1 MDGFLP
7 GSQLDHDISRVQK
20 YYSETAQTV
29 SREITST
36 LPGDC
41 RMSKPDV
48 SEKQAVTTEAKL
60 VALAGNR
67 DQNDGWHWQ
76 LMDAIGQTNVATLAA
91 RMEEEKVGTVIRD
104 NKGEVKEL
112 VFDGPSD
119 KQHDGEI
126 AIEIGAAGAKTVLV
140 RDASAHPV
148 SIIYPDGQSREMQ
161 YDSQGA
167 LISLQDTNGRVYN
180 RVSDLDLQRYQQ
192 SERAQRSTSNL
203 YSRKSQHSPDSP
215 IPEYSSRDND
225 SPLFRF
231 GGRSGWDNISV
242 EKNGDITL
250 QVGSRH
256 SAEGNIE
263 GRTIQDFH
271 DGSSAIEYAGS
282 GSRLEL
288 HPADSDGTVHG
299 EGTGSKPHDQ
309 YSYTHYA
316 DGSIRID
323 YMDGRSGFS
332 IDQSGIKSWGPKTD
346 DNFHMDNEFSSDP
359 PRRLT
364 QAGKVADSMD
374 EVGYAA
380 FEVLNVLNPFGESL
394 HEANESVRV
403 MKSNNAFDTY
413 RSQIAPI
420 TSAAEQLS
428 EHIKGKNRE
437 RTRDDS
443 PVLKSLPDR
452 IRSTYRFQ

>member
-1 MDGFLP
+1 M
-7 GSQLDHDISRVQK
+7 SQ
-20 YYSETAQTV
+20 
-29 SREITST
+29 
-36 LPGDC
+36 
-41 RMSKPDV
+41 PDV
-48 SEKQAVTTEAKL
+48 SEKHPVTPEAKL

-91 RMEEEKVGTVIRD
+91 RMEKEKVGTVIRD

-126 AIEIGAAGAKTVLV
+126 AIEVGAAGAKTIVV

-148 SIIYPDGQSREMQ
+148 SIVYPDGQSREMQ

-167 LISLQDTNGRVYN
+167 LTSFQDTNGRVYN
-180 RVSDLDLQRYQQ
+180 RVPDLELQRYQQ
-192 SERAQRSTSNL
+192 SQQSEQAQHSASNL
-203 YSRKSQHSPDSP
+203 YPPKSQHSSDFP
-215 IPEYSSRDND
+215 IPEYSSRHND

-231 GGRSGWDNISV
+231 GGQSGWDNISV

-263 GRTIQDFH
+263 GRTMQDFH

-288 HPADSDGTVHG
+288 HPANPDGTVHG

-316 DGSIRID
+316 DGSTRVD
-323 YMDGRSGFS
+323 YKDGHSGFS
-332 IDQSGIKSWGPKTD
+332 IDQNGIKSWGPKTD
-346 DNFHMDNEFSSDP
+346 DNFHLDDKSSSDP

-364 QAGKVADSMD
+364 PAGKVKDFAD

-380 FEVLNVLNPFGESL
+380 FKILNVSNPFGESL
-394 HEANESVRV
+394 HEADESVRV

-413 RSQIAPI
+413 HSQIDPI
-420 TSAAEQLS
+420 TSAANQLS
-428 EHIKGKNRE
+428 EHMKGKNRE
-437 RTRDDS
+437 RTRDDT
-443 PVLKSLPDR
+443 PKLNSLPER